1 MTSECLTSCS
11 AGSTTRPWRSSLER
25 GTTDVRS
32 PHVDTDVKV
41 VLSAVAITTKWLND
55 HPECGAA
62 AWIMSTVAVEQ
73 DYRAQ
78 GKGQLSEKAMQA
90 MQDPAYQEIT
100 AEYKKNG
107 GLWKTESVVMV
118 TQVMDSLGESA
129 DMQNKTAVAEATGSL
144 PWLTSASTQARRN
157 YAQTFKH
164 AAAQPKKELPAPVA
178 EAAERRAKIQ
188 KITDAAAQQF
198 KDELAEKKAKA
209 EAKHLELVKQATVEH
224 LRQEL
229 GKTKKQKLA
238 PESVQEKLAQAC
250 RCSLSLP
257 KGMHKD
263 RCNFHPSTMRALLR
277 ANVANRASMEAQL
290 RTRTSLSPHQRE
302 AALEY
307 LFGPAVALE
316 TGAGAPRLN
325 FRNRRGV
332 E

>member
-1 MTSECLTSCS
+1 
-11 AGSTTRPWRSSLER
+11 
-25 GTTDVRS
+25 
-32 PHVDTDVKV
+32 
-41 VLSAVAITTKWLND
+41 
-55 HPECGAA
+55 
-62 AWIMSTVAVEQ
+62 
-73 DYRAQ
+73 
-78 GKGQLSEKAMQA
+78 
-90 MQDPAYQEIT
+90 
-100 AEYKKNG
+100 
-107 GLWKTESVVMV
+107 MV
-118 TQVMDSLGESA
+118 
-129 DMQNKTAVAEATGSL
+129 
-144 PWLTSASTQARRN
+144 
-157 YAQTFKH
+157 
-164 AAAQPKKELPAPVA
+164 

-198 KDELAEKKAKA
+198 KDELAERKAKA
-209 EAKHLELVKQATVEH
+209 EAKHFELVKQATVEH
-224 LRQEL
+224 LRQEFD
-229 GKTKKQKLA
+229 KTRKQKLA
-238 PESVQEKLAQAC
+238 PESVQEKLAKAC

-290 RTRTSLSPHQRE
+290 RTRTSLSPQQRE